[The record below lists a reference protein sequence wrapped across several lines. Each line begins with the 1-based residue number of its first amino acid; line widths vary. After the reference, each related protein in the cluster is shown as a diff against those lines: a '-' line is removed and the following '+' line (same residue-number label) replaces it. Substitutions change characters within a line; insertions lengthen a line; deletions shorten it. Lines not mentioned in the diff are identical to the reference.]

1 MFICMLNIR
10 YNDCM
15 KRKLEHVRLANL
27 EILISEA
34 GSAAALAR
42 RAGTNESYLS
52 QIRRQLPTPKGTPR
66 SLGNDLAG
74 KLEKG
79 MAKPYGWMDEI
90 HQSPD
95 SGSRAEKNR
104 FQDELKRGGTATGI
118 HSRHPLI
125 TWALAGQW
133 EQLAE
138 DFDPNNA
145 EVWLPCPIPC
155 SPHTFVLRVQGESM
169 VPRFG
174 SGDLIFVDPQVTPET
189 GRFVVVQLAAGEE
202 PILRQLG
209 VEGGRRYLK
218 AQNPAWPNLIQAANS
233 DTKICG
239 IVVFKGEV
247 LYRPPT

>member
-1 MFICMLNIR
+1 MHDAMFIYVLILR
-10 YNDCM
+10 YTDCM

-79 MAKPYGWMDEI
+79 MGKPDGWMDEI
-90 HQSPD
+90 HQPTDAD
-95 SGSRAEKNR
+95 SRTEKYR
-104 FQDELKRGGTATGI
+104 IQDELKRGGTATGI

-125 TWALAGQW
+125 TWAMAGQW
-133 EQLAE
+133 EQLGE
-138 DFDPNNA
+138 DFNPDNA
-145 EVWLPCPIPC
+145 EAWLPCPVPC
-155 SPHTFVLRVQGESM
+155 SPRTFVLRIQGESM
-169 VPRFG
+169 VPRFC
-174 SGDLIFVDPQVTPET
+174 SGDLIFVDPQVSQET
-189 GRFVVVQLAAGEE
+189 GRFVVVQLTEGEE

-218 AQNPAWPNLIQAANS
+218 ALNPAWPNPIQAANS

-239 IVVFKGEV
+239 VVVFKGEV
-247 LYRPPT
+247 F

>member
-1 MFICMLNIR
+1 MHHALFIYMLNLR
-10 YNDCM
+10 YTDCM
-15 KRKLEHVRLANL
+15 KRKLERVRLTNL

-42 RAGTNESYLS
+42 RADTNESYLS

-79 MAKPYGWMDEI
+79 MGKPDGWMDEI
-90 HQSPD
+90 HQPPD
-95 SGSRAEKNR
+95 MDSRTEKHR
-104 FQDELKRGGTATGI
+104 IQDELKRDGTATGI

-138 DFDPNNA
+138 HFDPDDA
-145 EVWLPCPIPC
+145 EAWLPCPVPC
-155 SPHTFVLRVQGESM
+155 SPRTFVLRAQGESM
-169 VPRFG
+169 APRFG

-189 GRFVVVQLAAGEE
+189 DRFVVVQLAEGEE

-209 VEGGRRYLK
+209 VEGGKRYLK
-218 AQNPAWPNLIQAANS
+218 ALNSAWPNPIQAANA
-233 DTKICG
+233 DMKVCG
-239 IVVFKGEV
+239 VVVFKGEI
-247 LYRPPT
+247 L